1 MAKKLEMRLNALS
14 AAESPATFWPPNSKP
29 ERCHEL
35 KGKRVGEFSMDL
47 VQPQRLIF
55 EPTDG
60 ELKKRHAS
68 GDERIRWSAIRDVNV
83 IGNEDT
89 HG

>member
-14 AAESPATFWPPNSKP
+14 AANSLVTFWPPNSKP

-55 EPTDG
+55 KPTDR
-60 ELKKRHAS
+60 ELKKRHQS
-68 GDERIRWSAIRDVNV
+68 GDERSRWSAIRDVDV
-83 IGNEDT
+83 IGIEDT
-89 HG
+89 HD